1 MIHFSNDKNKKNSK
15 KDNESNPSVSIED
28 DLFTAVVL
36 KNFETVENQLKSK
49 KVISYDGR
57 VSNQITF

>member
-1 MIHFSNDKNKKNSK
+1 MIHFSNNKNKDISK
-15 KDNESNPSVSIED
+15 KNNESNPSVSIED

-36 KNFETVENQLKSK
+36 IENQLKSK